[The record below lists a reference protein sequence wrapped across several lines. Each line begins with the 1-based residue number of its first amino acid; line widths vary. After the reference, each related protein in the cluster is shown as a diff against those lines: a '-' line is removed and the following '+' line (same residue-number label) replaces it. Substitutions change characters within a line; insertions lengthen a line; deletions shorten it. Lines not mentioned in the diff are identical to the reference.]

1 MTNVINLNEYKLK
14 RQVKT
19 AVQHVCDFLLYFVN
33 LFITY
38 IVNPT
43 IAATVTVQRKRI
55 TVI

>member
-19 AVQHVCDFLLYFVN
+19 VVQSVCDIMLYFVN

-38 IVNPT
+38 IINPT
-43 IAATVTVQRKRI
+43 IAATATVQRKRVV
-55 TVI
+55 VI